1 MVFSYS
7 VRALLPLKILIKE
20 AIYNLRIDS
29 EQLKFV
35 SSSTIYE
42 GNYGVVVVLTSPR
55 MTPKSNKIDVKYHW
69 FMKHVGK

>member
-7 VRALLPLKILIKE
+7 VRALLPLKSIIKE
-20 AIYNLRIDS
+20 AIENLRIDS

-55 MTPKSNKIDVKYHW
+55 MTPKSNNIDVKYHW